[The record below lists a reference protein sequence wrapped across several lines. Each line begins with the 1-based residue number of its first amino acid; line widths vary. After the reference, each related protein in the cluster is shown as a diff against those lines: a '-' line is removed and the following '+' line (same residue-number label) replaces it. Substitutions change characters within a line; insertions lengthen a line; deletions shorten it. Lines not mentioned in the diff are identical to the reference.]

1 MPHHASWHLMRT
13 RPAAARRRS
22 MASIGCEAARL
33 EGDFEQISSAMRAS
47 LPCAP
52 ITAIEI
58 INAMWGNATTGFR
71 EPPEP
76 EPAIQST
83 PPKPLTPAGGAARPI
98 ALTWLSGGA
107 ACLEIKDVELSLN
120 SDEVALLRTICS
132 PSPSRGPGVTVL
144 EALELARMALVTNH
158 NVLAT
163 DRPDLPRSPD
173 TGWTTNFL
181 REIAAIDAA
190 VEMQVGSRS
199 RTDLGCG
206 RCSTNQR
213 SGPGTGHST
222 PVPELPGSRTPD
234 EVRS

>member
-1 MPHHASWHLMRT
+1 MRST
-13 RPAAARRRS
+13 TKKGARTPALIKAKSRVEIAARVH
-22 MASIGCEAARL
+22 EVL
-33 EGDFEQISSAMRAS
+33 QSAQLVVAMSTAS
-47 LPCAP
+47 LN
-52 ITAIEI
+52 AIGVSANEI
-58 INAMWGNATTGFR
+58 ARAAGYR
-71 EPPEP
+71 EPLEP

-83 PPKPLTPAGGAARPI
+83 PLTPLTPTGGAARPI
-98 ALTWLSGGA
+98 TLTLRSGGA
-107 ACLEIKDVELSLN
+107 ACLEIEDVALSLS

-132 PSPSRGPGVTVL
+132 PSPPRGSGVTVL

-206 RCSTNQR
+206 RCSTNQQ
-213 SGPGTGHST
+213 SGPGIGHST